1 MAKILLI
8 KIKGL
13 KSDLLQYS
21 DAYIAVKRT
30 ITVEGDHDDKI
41 RNKKLIFE
49 NNALFRLCIS
59 KINNTFIDNPK
70 DFDIVMRM
78 YNLLES
84 SQDHSMKSGSLQ
96 NYYRE
101 KVNDNEKENDVNNKR
116 INNDKTLTIKSF
128 EHKTKIIGKT
138 PNDNNILDREAVVPL
153 KFLSNVQRFLDFSFI
168 NCKTGFDLS
177 WSKECISEISITL
190 RIPSNIIHLFKK
202 QQQYK

>member
-30 ITVEGDHDDKI
+30 ITVEGDHYDKI

-70 DFDIVMRM
+70 DFDIVIRM

-84 SQDHSMKSGSLQ
+84 SQDHSMKSGSL
-96 NYYRE
+96 
-101 KVNDNEKENDVNNKR
+101 
-116 INNDKTLTIKSF
+116 
-128 EHKTKIIGKT
+128 
-138 PNDNNILDREAVVPL
+138 
-153 KFLSNVQRFLDFSFI
+153 
-168 NCKTGFDLS
+168 
-177 WSKECISEISITL
+177 
-190 RIPSNIIHLFKK
+190 
-202 QQQYK
+202 